1 MGIRGSLKGHSPFN
15 ISLPPLLE
23 QRGGHRGEDGRS
35 KNHGGQDLKILV
47 IGGGAREHTIV
58 WKLAQSPHT
67 TELFAAPGNAGTARI
82 ARNLD
87 IKDTD
92 IESLSQAVKKEGIGL
107 VVVGP
112 EAPLAA
118 GVVDH
123 FQALGVP
130 VFGPDKRAA
139 EIESSKVFSKELMEK
154 YDIPCAESVAFS
166 DYEEAKRYVG
176 QQSPPIVI
184 KADGLAA
191 GKGVVVAESVSQ
203 ASETLTGFMEEKSLG
218 ASGDRVVI
226 EEHLSGREMSVFVFT
241 DGRTVLPL
249 AYACDYKRVFDGD
262 KGLNTGGMGSY
273 SPPEFLD
280 QKLAETVQGTI
291 MRPAIKAMTD
301 EGRPYRGVLYGG
313 LMITDEGPKVIEFN
327 ARLGD
332 PETQVVLPLLE
343 TDLVEI
349 ILAVINGEL
358 DRTKISLRD
367 GACVGVA
374 MASGGY
380 PGSYQTGYP
389 VTGLDDLDENILVF
403 HAGTKL
409 TGNGQVVT
417 GGGRI
422 LTVVA
427 GGRTLADAREKVYS
441 NIPRIHFEG
450 AHYRRD
456 IADIKGGS

>member
-1 MGIRGSLKGHSPFN
+1 
-15 ISLPPLLE
+15 
-23 QRGGHRGEDGRS
+23 
-35 KNHGGQDLKILV
+35 LKILV

-67 TELFAAPGNAGTARI
+67 SEIFAAPGNAGTARI

-92 IESLSQAVKKEGIGL
+92 ISALSEAVMQEGIGL

-130 VFGPDKRAA
+130 VFGPTKKAT
-139 EIESSKVFSKELMEK
+139 EIESSKVFSKELMHK
-154 YDIPCAESVAFS
+154 YDIPCAKSVAFS
-166 DYEEAKRYVG
+166 DYEEAKRYVER
-176 QQSPPIVI
+176 QSPPIWI

-191 GKGVVVAESVSQ
+191 GKGAVIAESVPQ
-203 ASETLTGFMEEKSLG
+203 ALEILTRFMEEKSLG
-218 ASGDRVVI
+218 VSGERVVI
-226 EEHLSGREMSVFVFT
+226 EEHLSGREMSAFVFT
-241 DGRTVLPL
+241 DGDTVLPL
-249 AYACDYKRVFDGD
+249 GYACDYKRVFDGD

-280 QKLAETVQGTI
+280 HKLAETVQETI
-291 MRPAIKAMTD
+291 MRPVIKAMAD

-313 LMITDEGPKVIEFN
+313 LMITSEGPKVIEFN

-332 PETQVVLPLLE
+332 PEAQVVLPLLK

-349 ILAVINGEL
+349 ILAVIDYEL
-358 DRTKISLRD
+358 DRIRVELGD
-367 GACVGVA
+367 DACVGVA

-389 VTGLDDLDENILVF
+389 ITGLGDLDEDVLVF
-403 HAGTKL
+403 HAGTRL
-409 TGNGQVVT
+409 TGDGQVVT
-417 GGGRI
+417 SGGRV

-427 GGRTLADAREKVYS
+427 DGETLTEARRKVYS
-441 NIPRIHFEG
+441 NMPRIHFEG
-450 AHYRRD
+450 CHYRRD
-456 IADIKGGS
+456 IADIKSGS

>member
-1 MGIRGSLKGHSPFN
+1 
-15 ISLPPLLE
+15 
-23 QRGGHRGEDGRS
+23 
-35 KNHGGQDLKILV
+35 LKILV
-47 IGGGAREHTIV
+47 VGGAAREHTLV

-67 TELFAAPGNAGTARI
+67 TEIFAAPGNAGTARI

-92 IESLSQAVKKEGIGL
+92 ISSLSEAVKREGIGL

-118 GVVDH
+118 GAVDH

-130 VFGPDKRAA
+130 VFGPTRQAA
-139 EIESSKVFSKELMEK
+139 EIESSKVFSKDLMQK
-154 YDIPCAESVAFS
+154 YGIPCARSVAFS
-166 DYEEAKRYVG
+166 DYAEAKRYVE

-191 GKGVVVAESVSQ
+191 GKGVVVAESISQ
-203 ASETLTGFMEEKSLG
+203 ALETLARFMEEKSLG
-218 ASGDRVVI
+218 ASGDIVII
-226 EEHLSGREMSVFVFT
+226 EEHLSGREMSAFVFT
-241 DGRTVLPL
+241 DGETVLPL
-249 AYACDYKRVFDGD
+249 AYACDYKRIYDGD
-262 KGLNTGGMGSY
+262 GGPNTGGMGSY
-273 SPPEFLD
+273 SPPYFLT
-280 QKLAETVQGTI
+280 QELAETVQETI
-291 MRPAIKAMTD
+291 MKPVVKSLAE
-301 EGRPYRGVLYGG
+301 EGRPYQGVLYGG
-313 LMITDEGPKVIEFN
+313 LMITSEGPKVIEFN

-332 PETQVVLPLLE
+332 PETQVVLPLLQ

-358 DRTKISLRD
+358 DRTEVKLHD

-374 MASGGY
+374 VASGGY

-389 VTGLDDLDENILVF
+389 VTGLDDLDEDVLVF

-409 TGNGQVVT
+409 TDNGQVVT
-417 GGGRI
+417 SGGRV
-422 LTVVA
+422 LTVAA
-427 GGRTLADAREKVYS
+427 GGKTLAEAREKVYA

-456 IADIKGGS
+456 IALINGES